1 MYFSRPLAGFFA
13 LSALACSAP
22 VLAHPGGPGW
32 NGPGWGDPDWGPM
45 ESDRRS
51 HAGSAA
57 EGKVVVNRF
66 MAEGAA
72 AAVLGHGRI
81 AVSATPESEQ
91 PADPGELATLE
102 AAVID
107 QLAHAGYDTATP
119 DPTAG
124 QLAEVRVMHAMIQ
137 PQEAPHKPVSGAMS
151 VGVGNHGSMMGMEL
165 NIDMTKPRAA
175 LISTRLEVR
184 IRDRASNAVLW
195 EGRADIATR
204 AGDPDWGGQA
214 VATRLAQALFAG
226 FPGHSGE
233 TVTSR

>member
-1 MYFSRPLAGFFA
+1 MHKSVPLASFLA
-13 LSALACSAP
+13 LSALACAAP

-32 NGPGWGDPDWGPM
+32 GNPGWGSM
-45 ESDRRS
+45 EHDRRDRT
-51 HAGSAA
+51 GSDA

-66 MAEGAA
+66 MADGATA
-72 AAVLGHGRI
+72 EVLGHGRI
-81 AVSATPESEQ
+81 AVSATPEGDQ
-91 PADPGELATLE
+91 PADPRELATCE

-119 DPTAG
+119 DPAAG
-124 QLAEVRVMHAMIQ
+124 QLTEVRVTHAMLQ

-151 VGVGNHGSMMGMEL
+151 VGVGNRGSMMGMEL

-175 LISTRLEVR
+175 LMSTRLEVR
-184 IRDRASNAVLW
+184 IRDRASNQVLW

-204 AGDPDWGGQA
+204 AGDPDWSGQA
-214 VATRLAQALFAG
+214 VATRLAQALFDG

-233 TVTSR
+233 TITSR